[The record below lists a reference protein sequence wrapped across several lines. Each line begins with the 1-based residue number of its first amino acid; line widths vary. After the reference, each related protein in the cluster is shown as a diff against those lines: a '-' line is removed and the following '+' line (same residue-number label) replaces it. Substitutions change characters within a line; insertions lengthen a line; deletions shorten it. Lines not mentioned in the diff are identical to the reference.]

1 MFQTKDELIAMLDEY
16 LQERNISQD
25 SIDRDLVVRYTLKKL
40 IERDFS
46 EFLERYKAV
55 LDLILK
61 E

>member
-16 LQERNISQD
+16 LQERDISQD
-25 SIDRDLVVRYTLKKL
+25 SVDRDLVLRYTLKKL

-55 LDLILK
+55 LDLIL
-61 E
+61 EE